1 MAQQDLCQS
10 NYVRGVAVLI
20 EVQNPDT
27 GEFSKVAAQRG
38 GTLNRSADTLDASSK
53 EDYGW
58 ANNEAGIKSWSID
71 CDGLFVENVQG
82 FEDLNVAW
90 VNGDCVRVRVRFPS
104 GLTFV
109 GNAIITDFPI
119 EFPYDDAVTYSLT
132 FEGKGALVQA
142 QTTPT
147 VLPKSIVLTSD
158 QSSIAVGATAQL
170 SVEFTPSN
178 TTDQTVIYTSLNPAV
193 ATVSETGQVT
203 GVKVGTATMNARS
216 NANSAVT
223 AIVDIAVTAAP

>member
-1 MAQQDLCQS
+1 MAQQDICQS

-20 EVQNPDT
+20 EVQDAAT
-27 GEFSKVAAQRG
+27 GEYSKVAAQRG

-71 CDGLFVENVQG
+71 CDGLFVENNQG
-82 FEDLNVAW
+82 FNDLNAAW

-104 GLTFV
+104 GLTYV
-109 GNAIITDFPI
+109 GQAIITDFPI
-119 EFPYDDAVTYSLT
+119 DFPYDDAVTYSLT
-132 FEGKGALVQA
+132 FEGKGALVSA

-147 VLPKSIVLTSD
+147 VLPKSITLGADKTSVAVGEKANLTVTFVPENTSD
-158 QSSIAVGATAQL
+158 K
-170 SVEFTPSN
+170 SVSY
-178 TTDQTVIYTSLNPAV
+178 VSLNPLV
-193 ATVSETGQVT
+193 ATVDEAGAVT
-203 GVKVGTATMNARS
+203 GVKAGTATINARS

-223 AIVDIAVTAAP
+223 AVIDITVTTP

>member
-1 MAQQDLCQS
+1 MAQTDLCQS

-20 EVQNPDT
+20 EVQDVTT

-82 FEDLNVAW
+82 FNDLNAAW
-90 VNGDCVRVRVRFPS
+90 VNGDCVRVRVKFPS

-147 VLPKSIVLTSD
+147 VLPKSVEVTADPTSITVGGKSNLT
-158 QSSIAVGATAQL
+158 VK
-170 SVEFTPSN
+170 FTPEN
-178 TTDQTVIYTSLNPAV
+178 TTDQTVVYTSLNPAV
-193 ATVSETGQVT
+193 ATVDEEGVVT
-203 GVKVGTATMNARS
+203 GVKAGTATINVRS

-223 AIVDIAVTAAP
+223 AIVDVTVTPS

>member
-1 MAQQDLCQS
+1 MAQADLCQS

-20 EVQNPDT
+20 EVQDQST

-58 ANNEAGIKSWSID
+58 ANNEAGIKSWSLD
-71 CDGLFVENVQG
+71 CDGLFVENNAG
-82 FEDLNVAW
+82 FDALNVAW

-147 VLPKSIVLTSD
+147 VLPKSMVLSADKTSITT
-158 QSSIAVGATAQL
+158 STKAQL
-170 SVEFTPSN
+170 SVAFTPSN
-178 TTDQTVIYTSLNPAV
+178 TTDKTVVYTSLNPLV
-193 ATVSETGQVT
+193 ATVDASGLVT
-203 GVKVGTATMNARS
+203 GLKAGTATMNARS

-223 AIVDIAVTAAP
+223 AILDITVTAP

>member
-1 MAQQDLCQS
+1 MAQTDLCQS

-20 EVQNPDT
+20 EVQDVNT
-27 GEFSKVAAQRG
+27 GKFSKVAAQRG

-82 FEDLNVAW
+82 FNDLNAAW

-147 VLPKSIVLTSD
+147 VLPKSIALRATPTS
-158 QSSIAVGATAQL
+158 INVGGHSQV
-170 SVEFTPSN
+170 SVTFTPEN
-178 TTDQTVIYTSLNPAV
+178 TTDQTVIYTSLNPRV
-193 ATVSETGQVT
+193 ATVNERGQVT
-203 GVKVGTATMNARS
+203 GVAEGTATINARS

-223 AIVDIAVTAAP
+223 AVVDVTVTPS

>member
-1 MAQQDLCQS
+1 MAQADLCQS

-20 EVQNPDT
+20 EVQDQDT
-27 GEFSKVAAQRG
+27 GEFAKVAAQRG

-58 ANNEAGIKSWSID
+58 ANNEAGIKSWSLD
-71 CDGLFVENVQG
+71 CDGLFVENNNG
-82 FEDLNVAW
+82 FDALNVAW

-147 VLPKSIVLTSD
+147 VLPKSMVLSADKTSITT
-158 QSSIAVGATAQL
+158 STKAQL
-170 SVEFTPSN
+170 SVEFTPST
-178 TTDQTVIYTSLNPAV
+178 TTDKTVVYTSLNPAV
-193 ATVSETGQVT
+193 ATVDDSGLVT
-203 GVKVGTATMNARS
+203 GLKAGTATMNARS

-223 AIVDIAVTAAP
+223 AILDITVTAP

>member
-1 MAQQDLCQS
+1 MAQAELCQS

-20 EVQNPDT
+20 EVQDQAT

-58 ANNEAGIKSWSID
+58 ANNEAGIKSWSLD
-71 CDGLFVENVQG
+71 CDGLFVENNNG
-82 FEDLNVAW
+82 FDALNVAW

-104 GLTFV
+104 GLVFV

-147 VLPKSIVLTSD
+147 VLPKSMVLKADKTSITT
-158 QSSIAVGATAQL
+158 STKAQL

-178 TTDQTVIYTSLNPAV
+178 TTDKSVVYTSLNPLV
-193 ATVSETGQVT
+193 ATVSADGLVT
-203 GVKVGTATMNARS
+203 GLKAGTATMNARS

-223 AIVDIAVTAAP
+223 AILDITVTAP

>member
-1 MAQQDLCQS
+1 MAQAELCQS

-20 EVQNPDT
+20 EVQDQST
-27 GEFSKVAAQRG
+27 GEFNKVAAQRG

-58 ANNEAGIKSWSID
+58 ANNEAGIKSWSLD
-71 CDGLFVENVQG
+71 CDGLFVENNGG
-82 FEDLNVAW
+82 FDALNVAW

-104 GLTFV
+104 GLVFV

-147 VLPKSIVLTSD
+147 VLPKSMVLKADKTSITT
-158 QSSIAVGATAQL
+158 STKAQL

-178 TTDQTVIYTSLNPAV
+178 TTDKTVVYTSLNPLV
-193 ATVSETGQVT
+193 ATVDSSGLVT
-203 GVKVGTATMNARS
+203 GLKAGTATMNARS

-223 AIVDIAVTAAP
+223 AILDITVTAP

>member
-1 MAQQDLCQS
+1 MAQTDLCQS

-20 EVQNPDT
+20 EVQDVNT
-27 GEFSKVAAQRG
+27 GKFSKVAAQRG

-82 FEDLNVAW
+82 FNDLNAAW

-147 VLPKSIVLTSD
+147 VLPKSISLKATPTE
-158 QSSIAVGATAQL
+158 INVGGHSQL
-170 SVEFTPSN
+170 SVTFTPEN
-178 TTDQTVIYTSLNPAV
+178 TTDQTVIYTSLNPKV
-193 ATVSETGQVT
+193 ATVDESGQVT
-203 GVKVGTATMNARS
+203 GVAEGTATINARS

-223 AIVDIAVTAAP
+223 AVVDVTVTPS

>member
-1 MAQQDLCQS
+1 MAQADLCQS

-20 EVQNPDT
+20 EVQDQET
-27 GEFSKVAAQRG
+27 GEFAKVAAQRG

-58 ANNEAGIKSWSID
+58 ANNEAGIKSWSLD
-71 CDGLFVENVQG
+71 CDGLFVENNNG
-82 FEDLNVAW
+82 FDALNVAW

-147 VLPKSIVLTSD
+147 VLPKSMVLSADKTSITT
-158 QSSIAVGATAQL
+158 STKAQL
-170 SVEFTPSN
+170 SVAFTPTN
-178 TTDQTVIYTSLNPAV
+178 TTDKTVVYTSLNPAV
-193 ATVSETGQVT
+193 ATVDASGLVT
-203 GVKVGTATMNARS
+203 GLKAGTATMNARS

-223 AIVDIAVTAAP
+223 AILDITVTAP

>member
-1 MAQQDLCQS
+1 MAQADLCQS

-20 EVQNPDT
+20 EVQDQST

-58 ANNEAGIKSWSID
+58 ANNEAGIKSWSLD
-71 CDGLFVENVQG
+71 CDGLFVENNNG
-82 FEDLNVAW
+82 FDALNVAW

-147 VLPKSIVLTSD
+147 VLPKSMVLSADKTSITT
-158 QSSIAVGATAQL
+158 STKAQL
-170 SVEFTPSN
+170 SVEFTPST
-178 TTDQTVIYTSLNPAV
+178 TTDKTVVYTSLNPAV
-193 ATVSETGQVT
+193 ATVDDSGLVT
-203 GVKVGTATMNARS
+203 GLKAGTATMNARS

-223 AIVDIAVTAAP
+223 AILDITVTAP

>member
-1 MAQQDLCQS
+1 MAQTDLCQS

-20 EVQNPDT
+20 EVQDVTT

-82 FEDLNVAW
+82 FNDLNAAW

-104 GLTFV
+104 GMTFV

-147 VLPKSIVLTSD
+147 VLPKSISLKATPTE
-158 QSSIAVGATAQL
+158 IRVGARSQL
-170 SVEFTPSN
+170 AVTFTPEN
-178 TTDQTVIYTSLNPAV
+178 TTDQTVIYTSLNPKV
-193 ATVSETGQVT
+193 ATVDESGQVT
-203 GVKVGTATMNARS
+203 GVAQGTATINARS

-223 AIVDIAVTAAP
+223 AVVDVTVTPS

>member
-1 MAQQDLCQS
+1 MAQADLCQS

-20 EVQNPDT
+20 EVQDQST

-58 ANNEAGIKSWSID
+58 ANNEAGIKSWSLD
-71 CDGLFVENVQG
+71 CDGLFVENNNG
-82 FEDLNVAW
+82 FDALNVAW

-147 VLPKSIVLTSD
+147 VLPKSMVLKADKTSITT
-158 QSSIAVGATAQL
+158 STKAQL
-170 SVEFTPSN
+170 SVEFTPTT
-178 TTDQTVIYTSLNPAV
+178 TTDKSVVYTSLNPAV
-193 ATVSETGQVT
+193 ATVDASGLVT
-203 GVKVGTATMNARS
+203 GLKAGTATMNARS

-223 AIVDIAVTAAP
+223 AILDITVTAP

>member
-1 MAQQDLCQS
+1 MAQADLCQS

-20 EVQNPDT
+20 EVQDQST

-58 ANNEAGIKSWSID
+58 ANNEAGIKSWSLD
-71 CDGLFVENVQG
+71 CDGLFVENNNG
-82 FEDLNVAW
+82 FDALNVAW

-147 VLPKSIVLTSD
+147 VLPKSMVLRADKTSITT
-158 QSSIAVGATAQL
+158 STKAQL
-170 SVEFTPSN
+170 SVEFTPTT
-178 TTDQTVIYTSLNPAV
+178 TTDKSVVYTSLNPAV
-193 ATVSETGQVT
+193 ATVDASGLVT
-203 GVKVGTATMNARS
+203 GLKAGTATMNARS

-223 AIVDIAVTAAP
+223 AILDITVTAP

>member
-1 MAQQDLCQS
+1 MAQTDLCQS

-20 EVQNPDT
+20 EVQDVTT

-82 FEDLNVAW
+82 FNDLNAAW

-147 VLPKSIVLTSD
+147 VLPKSITLKATPTEI
-158 QSSIAVGATAQL
+158 QVGGKSQV
-170 SVEFTPSN
+170 SVTFTPEN
-178 TTDQTVIYTSLNPAV
+178 TTDKTVIYTSLNPQV
-193 ATVSETGQVT
+193 ATVDESGKVT
-203 GVKVGTATMNARS
+203 GVAKGTATINARS

-223 AIVDIAVTAAP
+223 AVVDITVTPS